1 MDLVRW
7 RMLFSSHGLW
17 WLLGKPARPRH
28 GVKAT
33 RSSEDRWRLAIRR
46 VVLSSASESSPVAAW
61 AESFMFAGTS
71 ALLLL
76 VANLFPHYWYVSFFA
91 LTPFLYRIIK
101 ASPGESL
108 RLGLLLGLSFFGASM
123 PGLLAGSAASPLLK
137 LLCGT
142 ALFGLF
148 GCTVGLAR
156 RRWGFNPSVVALLW
170 VGLQAGLMKFGCAS
184 GLLWEGGWS
193 HPFLHGLIGLFGFL
207 AASAIIVFLN
217 SLFLLVI
224 LKTLETTRPRVDRAA
239 RDQTVWS
246 LRFTRNLFAEKV
258 YLVPEGRAP
267 PAFPY
272 AVFKGSVT

>member
-1 MDLVRW
+1 MNLVRW
-7 RMLFSSHGLW
+7 RMLFSSHGLRC
-17 WLLGKPARPRH
+17 LLGKPARQQDRVRAV
-28 GVKAT
+28 G
-33 RSSEDRWRLAIRR
+33 SSENPWRLAIRR
-46 VVLSSASESSPVAAW
+46 VVQSSALESSPLAAW

-108 RLGLLLGLSFFGASM
+108 RLGLLLGLSLFGASM
-123 PGLLAGSAASPLLK
+123 PGLLAGSAASSLLK

-148 GCTVGLAR
+148 GWTVGLAR
-156 RRWGFNPSVVALLW
+156 RRWGFNPSIVALLW
-170 VGLQAGLMKFGCAS
+170 VGLQTGLVKFGCAS

-224 LKTLETTRPRVDRAA
+224 LKTLETSKPWVDAAGEDERV
-239 RDQTVWS
+239 QN
-246 LRFTRNLFAEKV
+246 LPFTRNLFAEKV

-267 PAFPY
+267 PETWEKPRAW
-272 AVFKGSVT
+272 